1 MTPQCDEMC
10 CNHGCNQG
18 RDCPVRKTAREDVEK
33 LMGVWE
39 KDLGKVGKRYPAAP
53 PYAPSHWNKTIKLWA
68 KVVLIVTV
76 SSMAA
81 GFVVGVL

>member
-1 MTPQCDEMC
+1 MKTKCGEVC
-10 CNHGCNQG
+10 SSHGCTKSEG
-18 RDCPVRKTAREDVEK
+18 CPAGSPREQVEK

-39 KDLGKVGKRYPAAP
+39 KEAPAKVGRRYPAAP
-53 PYAPSHWNKTIKLWA
+53 PYAPSHWNKTLKLWA

-81 GFVVGVL
+81 GFVVGSL